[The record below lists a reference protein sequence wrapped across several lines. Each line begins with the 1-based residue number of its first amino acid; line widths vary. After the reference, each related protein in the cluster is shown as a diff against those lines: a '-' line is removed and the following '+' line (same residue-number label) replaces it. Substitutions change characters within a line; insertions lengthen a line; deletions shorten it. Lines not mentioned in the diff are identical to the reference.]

1 MVASKIVIR
10 WQRVEVSRA
19 LRSWCEQ
26 CRARRLQDKSRLVR
40 KEWVR
45 FSVMCASSAIQR
57 LAVQTVEDMQ
67 RFASDCRASRQ
78 PPLDLPASP
87 VTDASLEGDASHLF
101 VF

>member
-1 MVASKIVIR
+1 MRCKGVTVFATAFPFR
-10 WQRVEVSRA
+10 MHACTHARA
-19 LRSWCEQ
+19 HTHTQ
-26 CRARRLQDKSRLVR
+26 VR

-87 VTDASLEGDASHLF
+87 VTDASLEGAL
-101 VF
+101 

>member
-1 MVASKIVIR
+1 MRCKGVTVFCNGFSLPMHA
-10 WQRVEVSRA
+10 RA
-19 LRSWCEQ
+19 HTHAHTQ
-26 CRARRLQDKSRLVR
+26 VR

-87 VTDASLEGDASHLF
+87 VTDASLEGAL
-101 VF
+101 